1 MSVTN
6 THKQYDAFKW
16 KWRRCR
22 DVIAGKDAIIQNGK
36 TGERY
41 IGTLYNPVYNTDIY
55 LPRLLGQSDAEY
67 LAYQERAGFFNA
79 TGRTL
84 DALTGLI
91 FAKDP
96 QYQLP
101 TAIAPYADDIT
112 LTDTNLR
119 EFSEQVVE
127 QQIAVGRVGIMVD
140 YPQGIPTD
148 LTIAAAEAMNVRPFL
163 RWYSAE
169 NVINWRTSIINGARV
184 LTLVVL
190 REDVEILEDEF
201 TANNGI
207 QYRVLDLTPQGYRV
221 RVMDEEGALKSEVYP
236 LMRGSPM
243 NFIPFTI
250 LGANSCDPDVQK
262 PPLLDL
268 VDTNLAHYRNSAD
281 YEHGLHFTGLPT
293 PYVAGVQ
300 LDDGQVLSIG
310 SQSAW
315 VFPDPSAK
323 AEFLEFK
330 GEGLE
335 TIRNAMK
342 DKEGRMAVLGA
353 RMLIDEKRTAEAYGT
368 VELRSAGER
377 SVLSSIAR
385 AASDAIKRSLN
396 WMAAWVGAPEN
407 AEFALNT
414 DYGATRMQ
422 PQMLTA
428 LISAY
433 QSDVMPLEVVFDNM
447 QRGELVR
454 ADMTFEQYEAQ
465 LDDQGPGMAAPTG
478 SDGNVFVVDD
488 NNDDNNDDAQ
498 QMSLLAG
505 IRERLG
511 L

>member
-6 THKQYDAFKW
+6 THGQYDAYKW

-22 DVIAGKDAIIQNGK
+22 DVISGKDAIIQNGK
-36 TGERY
+36 TGERFV
-41 IGTLYNPVYNTDIY
+41 GSLYNTTYNSDIY
-55 LPRLLGQSDAEY
+55 LPRLVGQSDGEY
-67 LAYQERAGFFNA
+67 LAYQERAAFFNA

-96 QYQLP
+96 QYELP

-119 EFSEQVVE
+119 EFSEQIVE
-127 QQIAVGRVGIMVD
+127 EQLAVGRVGIMVD
-140 YPQGIPTD
+140 YPQGIPANITV
-148 LTIAAAEAMNVRPFL
+148 AMAEAMNARPFL

-169 NVINWRTSIINGARV
+169 NLINWRTNIINGARV

-190 REDVEILEDEF
+190 REIIEEYQNEF
-201 TANNGI
+201 TAEEDI
-207 QYRVLDLTPQGYRV
+207 QYRVLDLTQEGYRV
-221 RVMDEEGALKSEVYP
+221 RIMDDEGAVKSEVYP
-236 LMRGSPM
+236 QIKGAPMR
-243 NFIPFTI
+243 FIPFTI
-250 LGANSCDPDVQK
+250 LGANSCDPEVQK

-268 VDTNLAHYRNSAD
+268 VDTNLAHYRNGAD

-300 LDDGQVLSIG
+300 LDEGQTLSIG

-330 GEGLE
+330 GDGLGTLRE
-335 TIRNAMK
+335 AMK
-342 DKEGRMAVLGA
+342 DKEQRMAVLGA
-353 RMLIDEKRTAEAYGT
+353 RMLVDEGRRGEAFQT
-368 VELRSAGER
+368 VELRFTNER
-377 SVLSSIAR
+377 SVLASIAR
-385 AASDAIKRSLN
+385 SSSDGIKRCLN
-396 WMAAWVGAPEN
+396 WMAEWVGAPQDV
-407 AEFALNT
+407 EFSLNT
-414 DYGATRMQ
+414 DFGATKMQ

-428 LISAY
+428 LVAAY
-433 QSDVMPLEVVFDNM
+433 QNDVMPLSVLFDNM

-454 ADMTFEQYEAQ
+454 RDMTYEQYEAEIDERGPS
-465 LDDQGPGMAAPTG
+465 LDAGMMDNQQIDNPTPE
-478 SDGNVFVVDD
+478 D
-488 NNDDNNDDAQ
+488 NT
-498 QMSLLAG
+498 LLQS
-505 IRERLG
+505 IRSRLG

>member
-6 THKQYDAFKW
+6 THKQYDAYKW

-22 DVIAGKDAIIQNGK
+22 DVIAGKDAIIQNGR
-36 TGERY
+36 TGERF
-41 IGTLYNPVYNTDIY
+41 IGSLFNPTYNSEIY
-55 LPRLLGQSDAEY
+55 LPRLVGQSEAEY

-96 QYQLP
+96 KFELP
-101 TAIAPYADDIT
+101 LAVAPYADDVT
-112 LTDTNLR
+112 LTETNLR

-148 LTIAAAEAMNVRPFL
+148 LTIAAAEAMNARPFM

-169 NVINWRTSIINGARV
+169 NIINWRTAIIRGARI

-190 REDVEILEDEF
+190 REETETLEDEF
-201 TANNGI
+201 TAQSGI
-207 QYRVLDLTPQGYRV
+207 QYRVLDLTADGYRV
-221 RVMDEEGALKSEVYP
+221 RVMDDENNVKSEVYP
-236 LMRGSPM
+236 LMRGAPM
-243 NFIPFTI
+243 RFIPFTI
-250 LGANSCDPDVQK
+250 LGANSCEPDVQK
-262 PPLLDL
+262 PPMLDL

-300 LDDGQVLSIG
+300 LSEGQVLSIG

-330 GEGLE
+330 GQGLG
-335 TIRNAMK
+335 TLRDAMK
-342 DKEGRMAVLGA
+342 DKEQRMAVLGA
-353 RMLIDEKRTAEAYGT
+353 RMLIDEKRSAEAYGT
-368 VELRSAGER
+368 VELRTAGER
-377 SVLSSIAR
+377 SVLASISR
-385 AASDAIKRSLN
+385 SASDAIRRCLQ
-396 WMAAWVGAPEN
+396 WVAEWVGAPPVV
-407 AEFALNT
+407 EFNLNT
-414 DYGATRMQ
+414 DFGATRMQ

-428 LISAY
+428 LVSAY
-433 QSDVMPLEVVFDNM
+433 QSDVMPMSVLFDNM

-454 ADMTFEQYEAQ
+454 PDMTFDEYEAQ
-465 LDDQGPGMAAPTG
+465 LNDQGPSMGAPVDAA
-478 SDGNVFVVDD
+478 GNVFVVDD
-488 NNDDNNDDAQ
+488 NNDNHDQRDEQN
-498 QMSLLAG
+498 LLTS
-505 IRERLG
+505 IRQRLG
-511 L
+511 I

>member
-6 THKQYDAFKW
+6 TQKQYDAFKW

-41 IGTLYNPVYNTDIY
+41 IGTLFNPVYNTDIY
-55 LPRLLGQSDAEY
+55 LPRLVGQSDAEY

-96 QYQLP
+96 QYELP
-101 TAIAPYADDIT
+101 IAIAPYANDVTLSDI
-112 LTDTNLR
+112 NLR

-140 YPQGIPTD
+140 YPQGLPSD
-148 LTIAAAEAMNVRPFL
+148 LTVAAAEALNARPFL

-169 NVINWRTSIINGARV
+169 AIINWRTTIMNGART

-190 REDVEILEDEF
+190 REDVEEFEDEF
-201 TANNGI
+201 TANTGV
-207 QYRVLDLTPQGYRV
+207 QYRVLDLTEQGYRV
-221 RVMDEEGALKSEVYP
+221 RVMDEDGALKSEVYP
-236 LMRGSPM
+236 LMRGAPM
-243 NFIPFTI
+243 RFIPFTI
-250 LGANSCDPDVQK
+250 LGANSADSDVQK

-300 LDDGQVLSIG
+300 LDAGQVLSIG
-310 SQSAW
+310 STSAW

-323 AEFLEFK
+323 AEFLEFR
-330 GEGLE
+330 GDGLE
-335 TIRNAMK
+335 TLRNAIK

-353 RMLIDEKRTAEAYGT
+353 RMLIDEKRAAEAYGT
-368 VELRSAGER
+368 VELRTSGER
-377 SVLSSIAR
+377 SVLASISR

-396 WMAAWVGAPEN
+396 WMAAWVGAPQSV
-407 AEFALNT
+407 EFALNT
-414 DYGATRMQ
+414 DFGATRMQ

-428 LISAY
+428 LVSAY
-433 QSDVMPLEVVFDNM
+433 QSDVMPLSVLFDNM

-454 ADMTFEQYEAQ
+454 TDMTFEQYEAQ
-465 LDDQGPGMAAPTG
+465 LDDQGPSLPMPGAT
-478 SDGNVFVVDD
+478 DRNVFVVDD
-488 NNDDNNDDAQ
+488 NNDDLDNQRETDL
-498 QMSLLAG
+498 MAG